1 MKIENERRRQKEKE
15 GSLLPLEGRATLDI
29 GFPNPLSIPDKFTF
43 TMLPFL
49 DISATQLKLVSLR
62 VGVIGLGELR
72 LTERMRDAVKIKR
85 LFDYSNSGKNRGCS
99 IDIAITQ
106 KQLEPLSNNTRHS
119 CLIPLC
125 CASYSYTGFL
135 PLAGGEC
142 TIKSCL
148 IMIRLPYFK
157 HQTLTHLH

>member
-1 MKIENERRRQKEKE
+1 MKIENERMRQKEKE

-29 GFPNPLSIPDKFTF
+29 GFPNPLFIPDKFTF

-85 LFDYSNSGKNRGCS
+85 L
-99 IDIAITQ
+99 I
-106 KQLEPLSNNTRHS
+106 
-119 CLIPLC
+119 
-125 CASYSYTGFL
+125 
-135 PLAGGEC
+135 
-142 TIKSCL
+142 
-148 IMIRLPYFK
+148 
-157 HQTLTHLH
+157 